1 MRKTFFIILIVF
13 SFPHLLKAQNT
24 GFAGK
29 RVLLKSNAI
38 NGFHGFFNSYA
49 AEFAFHRS
57 MTVTIGYDAVNKDVL
72 QSYSFL
78 ETVGSDITMSE
89 KARTSYRG
97 INMEFRKY
105 LFSEKPAPYGL
116 FLCASYANGNLN
128 IEEGTY
134 SEKLFIADGTQDIT
148 YKINGINLAKFG
160 LGFGYQKPINKWLFV
175 GGQLTFD
182 YVRYGNVISGL
193 PQQAASGV
201 LKNYGANIL
210 IMNFFSEKKPIQDQQ
225 LRNYGISGN
234 IQLGIL
240 LF

>member
-1 MRKTFFIILIVF
+1 MRKILFLILIVF
-13 SFPHLLKAQNT
+13 SFPFLLKAQNT

-29 RVLLKSNAI
+29 RLLLKSNAI
-38 NGFHGFFNSYA
+38 NGTNGLFNSYA
-49 AEFAFHRS
+49 AEFAFHRN
-57 MTVTIGYDAVNKDVL
+57 MTVTFGYDAVNKDVL
-72 QSYSFL
+72 QSYNFL
-78 ETVGSDITMSE
+78 ETVGSDITMSQ

-116 FLCASYANGNLN
+116 FLCASFANGNLN

-134 SEKLFIADGTQDIT
+134 SDKLFIAGGTQDIT
-148 YKINGINLAKFG
+148 YKVNGINVSKFG

-175 GGQLTFD
+175 GTQLTFD

-193 PQQAASGV
+193 PQQAAAGV
-201 LKNYGANIL
+201 LKNYGSNFLTI
-210 IMNFFSEKKPIQDQQ
+210 NFFSEERPIQDQQ
-225 LRNYGISGN
+225 LRNYGVSGN
-234 IQLGIL
+234 IQVGIL

>member
-1 MRKTFFIILIVF
+1 MRKTLFIILLVF

-38 NGFHGFFNSYA
+38 NGFNGFFNSYA
-49 AEFAFHRS
+49 AEFAFHRN
-57 MTVTIGYDAVNKDVL
+57 MTVTIGYDAVNKEVF
-72 QSYSFL
+72 QSYNFL

-105 LFSEKPAPYGL
+105 LISEKPAPYGL

-134 SEKLFIADGTQDIT
+134 SENLFIAGGTQDIT
-148 YKINGINLAKFG
+148 YKINGINLAKVG

-182 YVRYGNVISGL
+182 YVRYGNLISGL
-193 PQQAASGV
+193 PQHAASGV
-201 LKNYGANIL
+201 LKNYGSNFL
-210 IMNFFSEKKPIQDQQ
+210 IMNFLSENRPIQNQQ
-225 LRNYGISGN
+225 
-234 IQLGIL
+234 
-240 LF
+240 